1 MDIIIETIKKSGNI
15 SLGTIAKKLNISKRD
30 KDILQKTLN
39 KLEREGKIVCAD
51 GKYSVSEHTY
61 KGKVCATI
69 SGVYFFES
77 EELKNDLKIIN
88 AGEFCPMDNDIVL
101 VRKSSG
107 GARIISVLE
116 RANKNIVGEVASS
129 RKGLMLIPDD
139 KKIHYTFYLPKSE
152 RSKALVGDKVVAQ
165 IEIYPH
171 YHADGTCKIEK
182 NLGFSKDISTQIEA
196 VLYSYNVRQEFPERV
211 LDAADKIN
219 DEIFP
224 RQLEGRLDLR
234 AINCITID
242 GDDAKDL
249 DDAVSLEITEG
260 GDYLLGVHIADVAH
274 FVKQDSYID
283 TEAAVRGTSVYIP
296 GKVYPML
303 PKKLSNGV
311 CSLNEGEERL
321 TLSCFMVIDKNGQV
335 KDYSINPSIIC
346 SKHRMTY
353 SSVERI
359 IVDKDKEEIKKFK
372 DVYGMLLLMKSLSQI
387 LSRAAQ
393 KRGYIDFD
401 LPEAKIT
408 LDENDFPQKIE
419 KYYVGESNRLIENF
433 MLLANTT
440 VAAHMRK
447 YAIPAIYRVHSAPEK
462 EREEQF
468 SYLCKKMGYQFEKE
482 SSPRQYQQMLD
493 LFRDK
498 PEENLMKK
506 AMLRTMSKAKY
517 KNVCEGHFGLAMEN
531 YLHFTSPIRRY
542 PDLCVHR
549 MLHYWFEHENKRME
563 HFGERLSALAQNST
577 QTEIN
582 AAQCERDIVDI
593 RCAQYLSKR
602 IGEEFDAVI
611 SGVTANGMFA
621 SLDNTAEGFIPIAT
635 LDGYY
640 NYIED
645 EFALVGADKKYSLGD
660 KIKIRVTSTDVFRG
674 KSEFELIET

>member
-1 MDIIIETIKKSGNI
+1 MKIILDIIKKSGEV

-39 KLEREGKIVCAD
+39 KLERDGKVFCNN
-51 GKYSVSEHTY
+51 GKYSTCENVF
-61 KGKVCATI
+61 KGKVCATL
-69 SGVYFFES
+69 SGIYFFES
-77 EELKNDLKIIN
+77 ESLENDLKITN
-88 AGEFCPMDNDIVL
+88 ASEFCPMENDVVL
-101 VRKSSG
+101 VRKRG
-107 GARIISVLE
+107 GTAQIISVLE
-116 RANKNIVGEVASS
+116 RANKTIVGEVTSS

-139 KKIHYTFYLPKSE
+139 KKIHYSFYLPKSE
-152 RSKALVGDKVVAQ
+152 RAKAAQGDKVVAK
-165 IEIYPH
+165 IDVYP
-171 YHADGTCKIEK
+171 AFRSDGVCRVEN

-196 VLYSYNVRQEFPERV
+196 VLYSYNVKQEFPQHV
-211 LDAADKIN
+211 LSSAEKISE
-219 DEIFP
+219 EITP
-224 RQLEGRLDLR
+224 QQIEGRLDLR
-234 AINCITID
+234 ALNCITID

-249 DDAVSLEITEG
+249 DDAVSLEITENG
-260 GDYLLGVHIADVAH
+260 NYLLGVHIADVSH

-283 TEAAVRGTSVYIP
+283 TEAAARGTSVYIP

-311 CSLNEGEERL
+311 CSLTEGEDRL
-321 TLSCFMVIDKNGQV
+321 TLSCFMIVDKKGEV
-335 KDYSINPSIIC
+335 KDYSITPSVIC

-359 IVDKDKEEIKKFK
+359 IVDKDKQEIKKYK

-387 LSRAAQ
+387 LTRTAK

-419 KYYVGESNRLIENF
+419 KYFIGESNKLIENF

-447 YAIPAIYRVHSAPEK
+447 YAIPAIYRVHSAPES
-462 EREEQF
+462 EREEHF
-468 SYLCKKMGYQFEKE
+468 AYLCKKMGYKFEKDAKPIE
-482 SSPRQYQQMLD
+482 YQQMLE
-493 LFRDK
+493 LFKGK

-517 KNVCEGHFGLAMEN
+517 KSVCEGHFGLAMEN

-549 MLHYWFEHENKRME
+549 MLHYWFKHDNKRME
-563 HFGERLSALAQNST
+563 SFGQRLSALAQNST

-582 AAQCERDIVDI
+582 AAECERDIVDI
-593 RCAQYLSKR
+593 RCAQYLSKH
-602 IGEEFDAVI
+602 IGEEFDAVV
-611 SGVTANGMFA
+611 SGVTSNGLFA
-621 SLDNTAEGFIPIAT
+621 SLENTAEGFISIAS
-635 LDGYY
+635 LNGYY
-640 NYIED
+640 HYIED
-645 EFALVGADKKYSLGD
+645 EFSLVSADKKYSLGD
-660 KIKIRVTSTDVFRG
+660 KIKIKVASTDVFRG
-674 KSEFELIET
+674 KSDFELIET

>member
-1 MDIIIETIKKSGNI
+1 MDIILDIIKKSGGI

-39 KLEREGKIVCAD
+39 KLEREGKIACD
-51 GKYSVSEHTY
+51 NGKYITNDNVY
-61 KGKVCATI
+61 KGKVCATL
-69 SGVYFFES
+69 SGMYFFES
-77 EELKNDLKIIN
+77 ESLENDLKILN
-88 AGEFCPMDNDIVL
+88 AGEFCPMENDTVL
-101 VRKSSG
+101 VRKRG
-107 GARIISVLE
+107 GSAQIISVIE
-116 RANKNIVGEVASS
+116 RANKTIVGEVTSS

-139 KKIHYTFYLPKSE
+139 KKIHYSFYLPKSE
-152 RSKALVGDKVVAQ
+152 RAKASSGDKVVAK
-165 IEIYPH
+165 IEVYPLKRT
-171 YHADGTCKIEK
+171 DGVCKVEK
-182 NLGFSKDISTQIEA
+182 NLGFCKDIATQIEGI
-196 VLYSYNVRQEFPERV
+196 LYSYNVKQEFPEHV
-211 LDAADKIN
+211 LSSAEKIN
-219 DEIFP
+219 EEITA

-234 AINCITID
+234 SLNCITID

-249 DDAVSLEITEG
+249 DDAVSLEITEN
-260 GDYLLGVHIADVAH
+260 GDYLLGVHIADVSH

-283 TEAAVRGTSVYIP
+283 TEAAARGTSVYIP

-311 CSLNEGEERL
+311 CSLNEGQDRL
-321 TLSCFMVIDKNGQV
+321 TLSCFMVVDKNGQV
-335 KDYSINPSIIC
+335 RDYSINPSVIC

-353 SSVERI
+353 SSVEQI
-359 IVDKDKEEIKKFK
+359 IVDKNKVEIEKYK
-372 DVYGMLLLMKSLSQI
+372 DVYGMLLLMKNLSQI
-387 LSRAAQ
+387 LTRAAK

-419 KYYVGESNRLIENF
+419 KYYIGESNRLIENF

-468 SYLCKKMGYQFEKE
+468 AYLCKKMGYQFIQEATPKE
-482 SSPRQYQQMLD
+482 YQQMLEQ
-493 LFRDK
+493 FKDK

-549 MLHYWFEHENKRME
+549 MLHYWFEHENKRIE
-563 HFGERLSALAQNST
+563 GFGKRLSALAQNST

-593 RCAQYLSKR
+593 RCAQYLSKH

-611 SGVTANGMFA
+611 SGVTANGLFA
-621 SLDNTAEGFIPIAT
+621 SLENTAEGFISIAS

-645 EFALVGADKKYSLGD
+645 EFALVCPHKKYSLGD
-660 KIKIRVTSTDVFRG
+660 KIKIKVASTDIFRG